1 MKTEAKRLN
10 AVIRDIHQCSNLL
23 RMRANELHHNLD
35 GINASMRT
43 VMEILSYGGPMTV
56 PEIGRVKGVSR
67 QHIQMVVNTLLEMDL
82 IKRQDNPNDKRTY
95 LVSLTWTGKDVYETI
110 QIREMAE
117 LQTLCD
123 EFDTEELRIATKMIQ
138 KLNKLITTDIN

>member
-10 AVIRDIHQCSNLL
+10 AVIRDIHQCSSHL

-67 QHIQMVVNTLLEMDL
+67 QHVQMVVNTLLEMEL

-95 LVSLTWTGKDVYETI
+95 LVSLTWTGKDVYDAI

-123 EFDTEELRIATKMIQ
+123 QFDTEELRIATKMIQ
-138 KLNKLITTDIN
+138 KLNKLITKDIK